1 MRFCG
6 RGMILIDVAVAGL
19 ALTALAAPPAA
30 AGQSVTRSASHC
42 IEVTA
47 TIPLAKASSAIAI
60 NPKTDTVYVPNGGH
74 KVIVIRGQTNKVVST
89 ISVGRNADSVAVN
102 PATNTIYVGNSGPG
116 GVAADPETNIAYVA
130 DAPTDGSPSSVSV
143 LGPCP

>member
-47 TIPLAKASSAIAI
+47 TIPLARASSAIAV
-60 NPKTDTVYVPNGGH
+60 NPKTTPCMSP
-74 KVIVIRGQTNKVVST
+74 T
-89 ISVGRNADSVAVN
+89 AV
-102 PATNTIYVGNSGPG
+102 TR
-116 GVAADPETNIAYVA
+116 
-130 DAPTDGSPSSVSV
+130 
-143 LGPCP
+143 

>member
-1 MRFCG
+1 
-6 RGMILIDVAVAGL
+6 
-19 ALTALAAPPAA
+19 
-30 AGQSVTRSASHC
+30 
-42 IEVTA
+42 
-47 TIPLAKASSAIAI
+47 
-60 NPKTDTVYVPNGGH
+60 VYVPNGGH
-74 KVIVIRGQTNKVVST
+74 KVTVIRGQTNKAVST